1 MYYTLKSSTQFSKE
15 LNSHLTLD
23 LWKESDEDFS
33 FEIDVP
39 GFSKNEIAVSSKN
52 NIVSINATPK
62 QGSKRSP
69 FSAEY
74 KLPSYAVCSETTAS
88 LEDGV
93 LKVKVPKKEQ
103 EKTNVIP
110 IK

>member
-52 NIVSINATPK
+52 NIVS
-62 QGSKRSP
+62 
-69 FSAEY
+69 
-74 KLPSYAVCSETTAS
+74 L
-88 LEDGV
+88 L
-93 LKVKVPKKEQ
+93 
-103 EKTNVIP
+103 
-110 IK
+110 